1 MARNAL
7 HHPEAAHAEQD
18 LQEQPFIGKPSIH
31 HRSLQHSVGI
41 RTVTPFKG
49 MFAVVDQLLKELRP
63 WMKARGAQDAGPYFL
78 RLHVIDMNGPM
89 DIEVGC
95 MVPAPV
101 LGDERVRPG
110 TLPAGRYASL
120 RYSRYALR
128 ANRAL
133 LDWAEQEGLAWD
145 HWDAPTGDSFGCRYE
160 AYLTDYRLEPKKSVW
175 EVELAIKLSDDL
187 PGGVPTAGD
196 GRAD

>member
-1 MARNAL
+1 MATSSLN
-7 HHPEAAHAEQD
+7 HPEAIHMEQD
-18 LQEQPFIGKPSIH
+18 PQERQYIGKPSIH
-31 HRSLQHSVGI
+31 HRREQHSVGI

-49 MFAVVDQLLKELRP
+49 MFAVVDQLLKELRL
-63 WMKARGAQDAGPYFL
+63 WMKAQGAADAGPFFL
-78 RLHVIDMNGPM
+78 RLHVIDMEGPM

-95 MVPAPV
+95 VVPEPH

-110 TLPAGRYASL
+110 TLPSGRYASL

-133 LDWAEQEGLAWD
+133 LDWAKQEGLAWD
-145 HWDAPTGDSFGCRYE
+145 RWDAPTGDGFCCRYE
-160 AYLTDYRLEPKKSVW
+160 AYLTDYRLEPRKSVW

-187 PGGVPTAGD
+187 PQGFPTTGD
-196 GRAD
+196 